1 MILIL
6 NINNKDLK
14 MNDIIK
20 ESLIKSQ
27 SYQDYRN
34 MVKQLVENNSTTG
47 EDKSEAMINYTMLN
61 DRRMKRWDKTV
72 KIPQEIQDRIAEF
85 NEKITWLVLTESWCG
100 DAAHLMPVMNK
111 IAELNNNIDFRV
123 ILRDENDEL
132 MNQFLT
138 NGSKSIPK
146 LIMIDNASGE
156 VINSYGPRPDEA
168 TKMVNDYKKEHSVL
182 TPEFKEDLQ
191 RWYNKDKGQSTLK
204 DLTAMLSELEP
215 NFSL

>member
-47 EDKSEAMINYTMLN
+47 EDKSEAMINYSMLN

-111 IAELNNNIDFRV
+111 IAELNNNIDFKV

-168 TKMVNDYKKEHSVL
+168 TKMVNDYKKELGVL

>member
-123 ILRDENDEL
+123 VLRDENDML

-156 VINSYGPRPDEA
+156 VINSYGPRPDKA
-168 TKMVNDYKKEHSVL
+168 TKMVNDYKKEHGVL